1 MPDRT
6 FRARWRDTIKADPRG
21 EAVFLIFRT
30 GDGDTI
36 RIKLA
41 ASSARDMRDS
51 LTGLSSIR

>member
-1 MPDRT
+1 LTDRT
-6 FRARWRDTIKADPRG
+6 FRACWRDTVKAAPRG

-36 RIKLA
+36 RIQLA

-51 LTGLSSIR
+51 LARASAGK